1 MVEKRDKDNHRVL
14 IIKTGYTEF
23 LDNGDDSMKVSLGD
37 VLRITPLLHA
47 YKDDN
52 VTWLTDK
59 YAFPLL
65 EKNPY
70 INRLLH
76 LDFWNSIKL
85 LNEDFDTVINLEKA
99 IEICQF
105 AERVNAWRKYGFR
118 IDRKTNEI
126 HAYDRAFEVLAV
138 VSEPKQKKENKKT
151 TQELLFEM
159 VGKKWNGEDYVLGYK
174 PKTTEKYD
182 IGLNTS
188 VGSKWPIKAWPKKN
202 WKGLEKMLMK
212 KGFSISR
219 QDKQDKKIFEELNLY
234 MDWLNSCRLIV
245 TCDSLGTHLALAL
258 KKKVI
263 GLFGPT
269 PSKEYYF
276 YNRGGIILPEPVP
289 ECLPC
294 FKKKC
299 YRKKTCLNDISVER
313 VYNEIKQ
320 LMS

>member
-1 MVEKRDKDNHRVL
+1 MVRKENHRVL

-37 VLRITPLLHA
+37 VLRITPLLNV
-47 YKDDN
+47 YKNDD

-65 EKNPY
+65 EGNPY
-70 INRLLH
+70 ISRLLH
-76 LDFWNSIKL
+76 LDFKNSMQL
-85 LNEDFDTVINLEKA
+85 LNEDFDTLINLEKTS
-99 IEICQF
+99 EICQF
-105 AERVNAWRKYGFR
+105 AEKINAWRKYGFR

-138 VSEPKQKKENKKT
+138 VSEPGHKKENRKT

-159 VGKKWNGEDYVLGYK
+159 VGEVWKGEDYVLGYE
-174 PKTTEKYD
+174 PKTQEKYN
-182 IGLNTS
+182 IGLNTL
-188 VGSKWPIKAWPKKN
+188 VGSKWPEKAWPNENWNKLEERLKN
-202 WKGLEKMLMK
+202 D
-212 KGFSISR
+212 GFSISR
-219 QDKQDKKIFEELNLY
+219 QDKQDKEILEDLNSY
-234 MDWLNSCRLIV
+234 MEWLNSCRLIV

-276 YNRGGIILPEPVP
+276 YDRGSIILPSPIP

-299 YRKKTCLNDISVER
+299 EREKTCLSDISIER
-313 VYNEIKQ
+313 VYNEVIKT
-320 LMS
+320 L